1 MQEKQQLVLY
11 DLRVDL
17 MQIIHDFKDE
27 LKYGEKTNL
36 LN

>member
-17 MQIIHDFKDE
+17 MQIIHEDE